1 MSSASIAVQRTTFMA
16 VLLGI
21 LAVLAIVPIG
31 LVIYTALQDAV
42 PFTGNET
49 RFTLKNF
56 ALLSDQRLQVA
67 AFNSLV
73 VAVGGTIFATVIG
86 CSLAWLAA
94 RTDVPGKSFIHI
106 AGVLP
111 LFISILVA
119 AVTWSLLAAGNS
131 GYLNII
137 FADLGLPFRLE
148 MRSLAGFIFV
158 EGLYHVPYPFLF
170 TYAAL
175 TMITSDMEDAAAV
188 HGANPIRATRRIVL
202 PLVMPAILGS
212 AILNLVLMIETVGV
226 PLILGGPVGIETIS
240 LRIYYQMVRPPA
252 DPNGA
257 SALALVLAG
266 IVCALIYA
274 QRWVLKGRDYR
285 TVTGKGLNQRAVAL
299 GCWRVP
305 ALALVIVYFVIA
317 IVIPVLALL
326 LGSFRA
332 NLFIPNSLAF
342 FDLSQMSFRR
352 LIQVV
357 SNRQVQSGLVNSLIV
372 SSVTA
377 IVGTALFFTLA
388 YVVNRTRLPGRKFLE
403 YIAMLPLAIPAM
415 LLAMGTL
422 WTWVGSPI
430 PIYGTLIILII
441 AFIPRFMPQ
450 GYRAIASSIT
460 QVHDDLEDA
469 ALVCGANRLTIV
481 RRIVLPLVRG
491 GVFATI
497 FLLFVLGLR
506 EIGAALFLYTTY
518 TRVLSIVLLEAYESG
533 MWDFVASLS
542 LLYSVLLGVVTLI
555 GRKWMK
561 PAV

>member
-1 MSSASIAVQRTTFMA
+1 
-16 VLLGI
+16 
-21 LAVLAIVPIG
+21 
-31 LVIYTALQDAV
+31 
-42 PFTGNET
+42 
-49 RFTLKNF
+49 
-56 ALLSDQRLQVA
+56 
-67 AFNSLV
+67 
-73 VAVGGTIFATVIG
+73 
-86 CSLAWLAA
+86 
-94 RTDVPGKSFIHI
+94 
-106 AGVLP
+106 
-111 LFISILVA
+111 
-119 AVTWSLLAAGNS
+119 
-131 GYLNII
+131 
-137 FADLGLPFRLE
+137 
-148 MRSLAGFIFV
+148 
-158 EGLYHVPYPFLF
+158 
-170 TYAAL
+170 
-175 TMITSDMEDAAAV
+175 
-188 HGANPIRATRRIVL
+188 
-202 PLVMPAILGS
+202 
-212 AILNLVLMIETVGV
+212 
-226 PLILGGPVGIETIS
+226 
-240 LRIYYQMVRPPA
+240 
-252 DPNGA
+252 
-257 SALALVLAG
+257 
-266 IVCALIYA
+266 
-274 QRWVLKGRDYR
+274 
-285 TVTGKGLNQRAVAL
+285 
-299 GCWRVP
+299 
-305 ALALVIVYFVIA
+305 
-317 IVIPVLALL
+317 
-326 LGSFRA
+326 
-332 NLFIPNSLAF
+332 
-342 FDLSQMSFRR
+342 MSFRR